1 MNQKRHTPR
10 LANAIKKALAYA
22 NEHSGW
28 WYAYPSD
35 NLGRLIIE
43 YAYGADRYDVLNSL
57 CPGIHG
63 KVVTYARGDI
73 RHRRKHCRIDGMTI
87 KMIVL
92 LLVVVF
98 VQSILD

>member
-1 MNQKRHTPR
+1 MKQKRHTPR

-43 YAYGADRYDVLNSL
+43 YAYGADRYHVLNSL

-92 LLVVVF
+92 LLVVIF

>member
-1 MNQKRHTPR
+1 MKQKRHTPR

-43 YAYGADRYDVLNSL
+43 YAHLTDTVN
-57 CPGIHG
+57 
-63 KVVTYARGDI
+63 
-73 RHRRKHCRIDGMTI
+73 
-87 KMIVL
+87 
-92 LLVVVF
+92 
-98 VQSILD
+98 VQKIPSVS